1 MIVCDLLSVILP
13 GRLVAQDMLEELA
26 PSKLTLFLYDLS
38 EKFNSFYV
46 ECKVIGSE
54 EEESRLMLVE
64 STAVVM
70 RQCLSLL
77 GIQPLFK
84 I

>member
-1 MIVCDLLSVILP
+1 M
-13 GRLVAQDMLEELA
+13 QDMLEELA

-46 ECKVIGSE
+46 ECKVIGSD